1 MESKEFQAK
10 LTKIMFVLIPKDDN
24 PISMKDYRPIAL
36 CNVLYK
42 IMVKFIANIL
52 SGILPEI
59 ISPTQTDF
67 IPRRSITNNVVIAF
81 ETIHHIK

>member
-1 MESKEFQAK
+1 MESKEFSSK

-24 PISMKDYRPIAL
+24 PISMKDYRPIVL